1 MNYIEIDTT
10 GSAGTDL
17 QQQASQWSFRC
28 DESTAGIADLWRW
41 LFTRSGTGSN
51 VLGSAEL
58 GDYSA
63 RTSADNVRRVLE
75 IMKPSVK
82 DLASLFEVS
91 RQTIYNWMNGD
102 EPKAEQ
108 AERLSALATVADIV
122 AAENISDRSRLLK
135 RAGAGGS
142 SLWDVVKEGGDVVEF
157 ARQLVHLAQVERG
170 KMRKL
175 NERFAHRRRGDDG
188 GELTPRLDET
198 P

>member
-1 MNYIEIDTT
+1 MNYIEADTT
-10 GSAGTDL
+10 GSAAADL
-17 QQQASQWSFRC
+17 QQQAFQWAFQ
-28 DESTAGIADLWRW
+28 STAGIADLWRW
-41 LFTRSGTGSN
+41 LLTRSGTGSN
-51 VLGSAEL
+51 VLGSPEL
-58 GDYSA
+58 GDYST
-63 RTSADNVRRVLE
+63 RTSADDVRRVLE

-122 AAENISDRSRLLK
+122 AAENVSDRSRLLK
-135 RAGAGGS
+135 RAGTGGS
-142 SLWDVVKEGGDVVEF
+142 SLWDVVKEGGDIIEF
-157 ARQLVHLAQVERG
+157 ARQLVHLAHVERG
-170 KMRKL
+170 KMQKL